1 MFVDEAEVQI
11 KAGKGGDGQS
21 SFRKEK
27 YVNKGG
33 PDGGDG
39 GKGGD
44 VLVRADNN
52 VNTLA
57 NLRYSSTITAED
69 GEHGKKRKARGK
81 SGEDHE
87 IKVPVGTVVYDGDSK
102 IADLTRAGETVV
114 IARGGKGGFGNAHF
128 TTSTRQAPRM
138 AELGESG
145 DDKTV
150 RFELKTV
157 ADVGLVGLPN
167 AGKSTLLS
175 VISNAK
181 PQIADYPFTTLE
193 PSLGVVDIFEE
204 SLIFADIP
212 GLISGAS
219 QGKGL
224 GDDFLRHIERTKII
238 LHMIDSFSEDVAE
251 DYRVI
256 QQELSSYIIDLTS
269 KPQVVALTKIDTVD
283 KKTLKQQKEQLKKQ
297 GAESIYAI
305 SSTAHKGLD
314 DLLKELFR
322 LVQTTVEEPE
332 EAEDMP
338 TITLE
343 DDPESWRVEKTKGQ
357 FVVHGKKISR
367 FAEQTDFSSH
377 EAVRRLRDIMRK
389 QGIERELQHQGIDQ
403 GDTVVVGGKSLEW
416 K

>member
-1 MFVDEAEVQI
+1 MFADEAEVQI

-44 VLVRADNN
+44 VVIRADNN

-57 NLRYSSTITAED
+57 KLRYSSTITAED
-69 GEHGKKRKARGK
+69 GENGKKRKARGR
-81 SGEDHE
+81 SGKDTE
-87 IKVPVGTVVYDGDSK
+87 IKVPIGTVVYEGDTK
-102 IADLTRAGETVV
+102 VADLTSAGESAV
-114 IARGGKGGFGNAHF
+114 IAHGGKGGFGNAHF

-145 DDKTV
+145 EDKAV

-167 AGKSTLLS
+167 AGKSTFLS

-181 PQIADYPFTTLE
+181 PHIADYPFTTLE
-193 PSLGVVDIFEE
+193 PNLGVVDIFDE

-212 GLISGAS
+212 GLIAGAS
-219 QGKGL
+219 EGKGL
-224 GDDFLRHIERTKII
+224 GDDFLRHVERTKII
-238 LHMIDSFSEDVAE
+238 LHMVDSLSEDVAK
-251 DYRVI
+251 DYRTI
-256 QQELSSYIIDLTS
+256 QQELSSYTIDLTS
-269 KPQVVALTKIDTVD
+269 KPQLVVLTKIDTVD
-283 KKTLKQQKEQLKKQ
+283 DELLKNQKKQLKEQ
-297 GAESIYAI
+297 GAENVYTI

-314 DLLKELFR
+314 DVLKELFR
-322 LVQTTVEEPE
+322 LAQAIPE
-332 EAEDMP
+332 EQEDTEEMP

-343 DDPESWRVEKTKGQ
+343 DDPSAWQVEKVDGQ
-357 FVVHGKKISR
+357 FQVYGRKIER
-367 FAEQTDFSSH
+367 FAEQTDFSSQ
-377 EAVRRLRDIMRK
+377 EAMRRLRDIMRK
-389 QGIERELQHQGIDQ
+389 QGIERELQHLGINQGE
-403 GDTVVVGGKSLEW
+403 TVIIGGKSLEW
-416 K
+416 